1 MSMYTFLHLSTLH
14 ELSDGDIVTRV
25 EPQIV
30 QLLAG
35 VSAVARDDNEH
46 LVFALVLRIRAH
58 EAVVDAHLHRHAIAP
73 CALVAYVH
81 RARPVVHALKVEILF
96 TRLEF
101 GNQSLKACLG
111 LGQVVHDRDVCVAV
125 LPRSTLV
132 DGGHSEAVLAHGD
145 HACLLRAAAP
155 EAKPTDLS
163 RLSQRVVW
171 HNLDAASHGAGNT
184 AFARFELLSG
194 EGHEAEPR
202 IYYPDQGL
210 CRGSLSHVMLL

>member
-1 MSMYTFLHLSTLH
+1 M
-14 ELSDGDIVTRV
+14 R
-25 EPQIV
+25 
-30 QLLAG
+30 AG
-35 VSAVARDDNEH
+35 RDD
-46 LVFALVLRIRAH
+46 
-58 EAVVDAHLHRHAIAP
+58 HRTG
-73 CALVAYVH
+73 
-81 RARPVVHALKVEILF
+81 PVVHTLEVEMLF

-101 GNQSLKACLG
+101 SHQLLETSLSLRHI
-111 LGQVVHDRDVCVAV
+111 VHDGDVRMAIP
-125 LPRSTLV
+125 PRNTLV
-132 DGGHSEAVLAHGD
+132 DGGHSEAILAHGD